1 MYVNSLAGVE
11 LKKCIHSY
19 TTLWVSQLCCSAECK
34 DICASFRDAIV
45 SFMDQ
50 TQRISAGVCKPIY
63 FTMVLFLQTSLA
75 SNNMNN
81 VMVIYRYHWCV
92 SQKEMKRFVLI
103 RVPPTVSWWWCWNEP
118 RNQRIH
124 QPRWTVLRYSRYK
137 GFTSQGYSENQTQ
150 RPRYML
156 HDEEDLPSLRSQR
169 PVSHT
174 NGRAI

>member
-1 MYVNSLAGVE
+1 M
-11 LKKCIHSY
+11 HSFLHD
-19 TTLWVSQLCCSAECK
+19 TVSVTALLQCRMQRHLCFSQRRYCLIYGPDTE
-34 DICASFRDAIV
+34 DICRCMQADLFHY
-45 SFMDQ
+45 
-50 TQRISAGVCKPIY
+50 SA
-63 FTMVLFLQTSLA
+63 FFLQTSLA

-81 VMVIYRYHWCV
+81 VMVIYWYYWCA

-124 QPRWTVLRYSRYK
+124 QPHWTVLRYSRYK
-137 GFTSQGYSENQTQ
+137 GFTSQGYGENQTQ
-150 RPRYML
+150 RPLYML

-169 PVSHT
+169 PVGHT